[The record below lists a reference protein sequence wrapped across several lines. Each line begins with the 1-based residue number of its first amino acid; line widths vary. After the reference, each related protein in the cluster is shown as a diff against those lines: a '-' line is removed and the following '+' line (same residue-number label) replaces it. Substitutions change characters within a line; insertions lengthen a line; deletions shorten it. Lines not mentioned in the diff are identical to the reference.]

1 MIQYQ
6 QTINKDFSTQEP
18 VEEPIIGYQ
27 PRFRPKESEVEET
40 PVTVEKPV
48 VETTETVVENKPVS
62 QEQPPGEETV
72 QKSTSTKSKKYTD
85 RNEFVKDLTEA
96 YTKALKARGIDTAYA
111 KMLVAQD
118 ALESGW
124 GKHYAGN
131 YNFGNIIIPAGST
144 ESYTEGRDHDAQ
156 GNIIT
161 QKFRNYSSLDEWVN
175 AKIDLLSKNRYQ
187 AFTGDSSPSAF
198 YDRIKRGGYAVDK
211 EYVDKMLRV
220 YNSPIFAKKGTKI
233 PSRFDKLVERINFAK
248 LGTKL
253 PKFQQGKLLPVD
265 TRGERV
271 DANEIGLRQ
280 AFMENNFSTK
290 GRSPKGAVGLFQ
302 IMPVTLAD
310 YLRANSK
317 ETINLDDPIDNQKV
331 RDWKINQDITS
342 DIFTKGE
349 PSDSVLWAKTL
360 AAYNYGR
367 RNTINSLNK
376 AKRDGKDIYQSL
388 DWLEYLPKETKDYV
402 NFILR
407 RKDINQHKNNEKYN
421 RAKEDVNLSF
431 KDPLPKKTLGTD
443 PTYIYIQNEL
453 NKQINPDH

>member
-1 MIQYQ
+1 
-6 QTINKDFSTQEP
+6 
-18 VEEPIIGYQ
+18 
-27 PRFRPKESEVEET
+27 
-40 PVTVEKPV
+40 
-48 VETTETVVENKPVS
+48 
-62 QEQPPGEETV
+62 
-72 QKSTSTKSKKYTD
+72 
-85 RNEFVKDLTEA
+85 
-96 YTKALKARGIDTAYA
+96 
-111 KMLVAQD
+111 
-118 ALESGW
+118 
-124 GKHYAGN
+124 
-131 YNFGNIIIPAGST
+131 
-144 ESYTEGRDHDAQ
+144 
-156 GNIIT
+156 
-161 QKFRNYSSLDEWVN
+161 
-175 AKIDLLSKNRYQ
+175 
-187 AFTGDSSPSAF
+187 
-198 YDRIKRGGYAVDK
+198 
-211 EYVDKMLRV
+211 MLRV

-290 GRSPKGAVGLFQ
+290 ERSPKGAVGLFQ
-302 IMPVTLAD
+302 IMPATLAD
-310 YLRANSK
+310 YLRANPK

-342 DIFTKGE
+342 DIFIKGE

-407 RKDINQHKNNEKYN
+407 GKDINQHKNNKKYN
-421 RAKEDVNLSF
+421 RAKEGVNLSF